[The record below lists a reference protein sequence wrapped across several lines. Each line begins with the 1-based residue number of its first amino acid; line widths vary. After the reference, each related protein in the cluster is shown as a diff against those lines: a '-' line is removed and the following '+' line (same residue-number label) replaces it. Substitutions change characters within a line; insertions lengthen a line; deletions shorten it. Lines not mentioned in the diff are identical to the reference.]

1 MVGSSDLEERYRGEM
16 MLERRFVLRGTEEII
31 NLVMGCGL
39 KGGLESHR
47 RTREVLS
54 KWCLERT
61 SKSERLS
68 KR

>member
-1 MVGSSDLEERYRGEM
+1 MVGSSDVGERCRGEM

-54 KWCLERT
+54 KW
-61 SKSERLS
+61 
-68 KR
+68 